1 MKEKIKEDKGGSI
14 DLVKLW
20 KLMEESNAGT
30 MQLKLFKKEGDKDP
44 FRAIILVNGKREVKE
59 ILELLEA
66 RDAEE

>member
-1 MKEKIKEDKGGSI
+1 MKEKINEAMAGPPNFDKM
-14 DLVKLW
+14 W